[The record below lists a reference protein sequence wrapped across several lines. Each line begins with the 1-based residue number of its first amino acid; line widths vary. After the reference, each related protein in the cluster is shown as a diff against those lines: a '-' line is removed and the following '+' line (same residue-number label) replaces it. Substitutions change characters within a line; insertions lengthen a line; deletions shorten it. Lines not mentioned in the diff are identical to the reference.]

1 MKELALS
8 RRFMLF
14 ALIMLLAG
22 LVFGVLASHAY
33 LLPDFMKTTGGF
45 ARLRPMHV
53 SSVLFWIL
61 LGATACVYA
70 GLAMSGRIDA
80 TAHLLGKWQM
90 WLWILAVCGIFYSY
104 FTGNLGGREYWKF
117 PPYWAIPIAMAW
129 VLMIINYFKGI
140 GSLKGRPVYVWMWM
154 TGIVFFLFIFI
165 ENYLWIIPY
174 FRMHFISDM
183 TIQWKVNGSL
193 VGAWNQIIYGTSIFV
208 MDRISGNKETGSSKL
223 AFSLYF
229 LGLFNLM
236 FNWGH
241 HVYTLPT
248 SDYVRYVGY
257 MVSMT
262 EWLIFIRIIYT
273 WKSSLD
279 AARKNL
285 HYYPYRF
292 IMASDFWVFF
302 NLTQALLLS
311 IPAINLY
318 THGTHITVA
327 HAMGTTVGINTM
339 ILFASFFELSKG
351 VININAQERW
361 LNISFWTIQVSLF
374 VFLVALHVAGIVRG
388 LWQMSPERQPFGE
401 MMDGLGPWFAVFVV
415 SGYVLMLAMMVPA
428 GYLIKSLL
436 RHKDSVHTTN

>member
-1 MKELALS
+1 MNTNTLA
-8 RRFMLF
+8 RYFMVL
-14 ALIMLLAG
+14 ALIMILSG

-33 LLPDFMKTTGGF
+33 LLPDFMKSSGGF

-53 SSVLFWIL
+53 SAVLFWIL

-70 GLAMSGRIDA
+70 GLSRLGRPFA
-80 TAHLLGKWQM
+80 PTGKLGLIQFA
-90 WLWILAVCGIFYSY
+90 LWIIAIIGIFYCY
-104 FTGNLGGREYWKF
+104 FTGDIGGREYWKF
-117 PPYWAIPIAMAW
+117 PPQWAIPIAIAW

-140 GSLKGRPVYVWMWM
+140 GSLKERPVYVWMWM
-154 TGIVFFLFIFI
+154 TGVVFFLFIFL
-165 ENYLWIIPY
+165 ENYLWIFPY
-174 FRMHFISDM
+174 FRTHFISDM

-193 VGAWNQIIYGTSIFV
+193 VGAWNQIIYGTSFFV
-208 MDRISGNKETGSSKL
+208 MDRISGNKETGSSKA
-223 AFSLYF
+223 AFAMYF

-257 MVSMT
+257 IVSMT
-262 EWLIFIRIIYT
+262 EWIIFIKIIYT
-273 WKSSLD
+273 WRASLD
-279 AARKNL
+279 TARKNY
-285 HYYPYRF
+285 HYFPYRF
-292 IMASDFWVFF
+292 LMASDFWVFF

-339 ILFASFFELSKG
+339 ILLAAFFELGGGNVRRDAHGKL
-351 VININAQERW
+351 

-374 VFLVALHVAGIVRG
+374 VFLIALNIAGIKRG
-388 LWQMSPERQPFGE
+388 LWQMSSERMPFGE
-401 MMDGLGPWFAVFVV
+401 MMDTLAPVFAVFTGM
-415 SGYVLMLAMMVPA
+415 GYILMLAMMVPVI
-428 GYLIKSLL
+428 YLLKNLMTGGT
-436 RHKDSVHTTN
+436 REQD